1 MKLVIVESPTK
12 AKTIQKFLSKGY
24 TVKSSFGHVRDLP
37 QKVLGV
43 DIEKNFQPKY
53 VVPPKA
59 KKVVAQLKKEAK
71 KKEVILA
78 TDEDREGEAIAWHLA
93 EALKLDS
100 AKTQRIVFHEIT
112 KSAIENALLNPRF
125 IDFNLVDAQ
134 QARRVLDRLVG
145 YKLSPLLWKKI
156 KRGLSAGR
164 VQSVALRLIV
174 EREREIE
181 KFKPEEYWTIEA
193 ELKKE
198 QAEQTFLA
206 KLVAKNGKKI
216 PKLGLKQEKEAKNIL
231 RELKEQQY
239 QVKNIETKKVFSQPP
254 APLATSSLQQEAA
267 RRFGFSAKQT
277 MMLAQQLYEGVEAGR
292 DSSGLITYMRTDS
305 LNLAPQFLDQTQH
318 YLKEK
323 FGPRYSLPK
332 PRFFKTKSKGAQEA
346 HEAIRPTDIS
356 RDPESLKSY
365 LDPRQLKLYRLIWQ
379 RTLACQMPPAEF
391 ESQNI
396 AIEAGPYGFQASG
409 SRLTF
414 DGFLKVYAQKLED
427 KILPPL
433 TVKEILQLVELLP
446 KQHFTKPPARYSEA
460 MLIKTLEENGIGRPS
475 TYAPTISVIQERDY
489 VVKNED
495 KRFQPTEIGLLV
507 NDLLVEHFPN
517 IVDIKFTAQMEEKLD
532 EVAEGKK
539 KWAPLIK
546 EFYGPFEINL
556 KLKDKEI
563 KKHQELT
570 GRFCPECG
578 KELVIKFGRF
588 GKFYACSGFP
598 ECKYTEQND
607 AEKKLQQE
615 FSHETCEVCG
625 APMTVKTSRFGSFL
639 GCSKYPECKNIKK
652 IEKTIGV
659 ACPQCDQ
666 GQLVQKTTKRRRT
679 FYGCSQY
686 PKCDFALW
694 DKPLN
699 EKCPHCGSLMV
710 EKNGQKI
717 CSKSCQ

>member
-12 AKTIQKFLSKGY
+12 AKTIQKFLSKDY
-24 TVKSSFGHVRDLP
+24 VVRSSFGHVRDLP
-37 QKVLGV
+37 QKALGV
-43 DIEKNFQPKY
+43 DTEKNFKPKY

-59 KKVVAQLKKEAK
+59 KKIVTQLKKEAA
-71 KKEVILA
+71 KKEVVLA

-93 EALKLDS
+93 EALKLDPT
-100 AKTQRIVFHEIT
+100 KTQRIVFHEIT
-112 KSAIENALLNPRF
+112 KSALEAALLSPRL
-125 IDFNLVDAQ
+125 IDFNLVNAQ

-198 QAEQTFLA
+198 QTEQTFLA
-206 KLVAKNGKKI
+206 KLIAKKGKKI
-216 PKLGLKQEKEAKNIL
+216 PKLGLKQEKEAEDIL

-239 QVKNIETKKVFSQPP
+239 QIKSIETKKVFSQPP
-254 APLATSSLQQEAA
+254 APLTTSSLQQEAA

-277 MMLAQQLYEGVEAGR
+277 MMLAQQLYEGVETDQG
-292 DSSGLITYMRTDS
+292 SSGLITYMRTDS
-305 LNLAPQFLDQTQH
+305 LNLAPQFLDQTQR
-318 YLKEK
+318 YLREK
-323 FGPRYSLPK
+323 FGLKYSLQK
-332 PRFFKTKSKGAQEA
+332 PRFFKTKSKNAQEA
-346 HEAIRPTDIS
+346 HEAIRPTDIN
-356 RDPESLKSY
+356 RDPESLKNY

-391 ESQNI
+391 ESQNV
-396 AIEAGPYGFQASG
+396 AIGAGVYDFQANG
-409 SRLTF
+409 SRLVF
-414 DGFLKVYAQKLED
+414 DGFLKIYPQKSED
-427 KILPPL
+427 KILPAL
-433 TVKEILQLVELLP
+433 AIKEFLQLVKLLP
-446 KQHFTKPPARYSEA
+446 RQHFTKPPARYSEA
-460 MLIKTLEENGIGRPS
+460 MLIKVLEENGIGRPS

-507 NDLLVEHFPN
+507 NDLLTEHFPN
-517 IVDIKFTAQMEEKLD
+517 IVDMKFTAQMEEKLD
-532 EVAEGKK
+532 EIAAGKA
-539 KWAPLIK
+539 KWTPVIK

-563 KKHQELT
+563 QKHRELT

-578 KELVIKFGRF
+578 RELEIKFGRF

-607 AEKKLQQE
+607 EEKKLQQE
-615 FSHETCEVCG
+615 FSKEVCDVCG

-639 GCSKYPECKNIKK
+639 GCSKYPDCKNIKK

-659 ACPQCDQ
+659 ACPQCGQ
-666 GQLVQKTTKRRRT
+666 GQLVQKNTKRRKV
-679 FYGCSQY
+679 FYGCNQY
-686 PKCDFALW
+686 PKCDFAVW

-699 EKCPHCGSLMV
+699 EKCPQCGNLMV

-717 CSKSCQ
+717 CSQGCQ